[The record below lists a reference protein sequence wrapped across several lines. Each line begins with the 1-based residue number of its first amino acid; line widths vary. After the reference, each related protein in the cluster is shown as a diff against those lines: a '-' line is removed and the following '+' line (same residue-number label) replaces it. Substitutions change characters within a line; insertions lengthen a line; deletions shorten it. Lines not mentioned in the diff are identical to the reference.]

1 MVSGRVS
8 KRERRRKQ
16 MTRYYA
22 LKEKYRLMG
31 VDKMR
36 EIRRFKLMHTLITMV
51 DVEGMPLIIRVNAAL
66 YFMVMFGFVEV
77 KNR

>member
-1 MVSGRVS
+1 
-8 KRERRRKQ
+8 

-22 LKEKYRLMG
+22 LKDKYRLMG
-31 VDKMR
+31 IDKMR
-36 EIRRFKLMHTLITMV
+36 EIKRFKLMHTLITLV

-77 KNR
+77 KNK